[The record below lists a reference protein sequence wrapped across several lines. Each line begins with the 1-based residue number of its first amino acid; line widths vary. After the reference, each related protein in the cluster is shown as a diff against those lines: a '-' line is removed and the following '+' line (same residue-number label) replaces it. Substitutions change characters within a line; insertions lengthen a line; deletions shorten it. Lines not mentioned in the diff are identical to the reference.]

1 MSQSRKVAR
10 PLPDIHWAPAECIG
24 DYALTETQ
32 QRLRTDC
39 WKRVLIVAKHAG
51 TSDRLLPYP
60 VPMRVAS
67 PDSQ

>member
-39 WKRVLIVAKHAG
+39 WKRVLIVAKHARRSCPPAALSG
-51 TSDRLLPYP
+51 SDACCQPG
-60 VPMRVAS
+60 
-67 PDSQ
+67 